1 MKKEQEK
8 CAEMTWIDDVEKLKG
23 KCDQSLVK
31 KGHKNVNSSFG
42 PFMNED
48 TNIVCISYA
57 RCLQESFY
65 GKKWL
70 AHCTILP
77 KIWTDLFVVHP
88 RKAIEFCIFRL
99 ISAN

>member
-48 TNIVCISYA
+48 KT
-57 RCLQESFY
+57 
-65 GKKWL
+65 
-70 AHCTILP
+70 
-77 KIWTDLFVVHP
+77 LF
-88 RKAIEFCIFRL
+88 A
-99 ISAN
+99 